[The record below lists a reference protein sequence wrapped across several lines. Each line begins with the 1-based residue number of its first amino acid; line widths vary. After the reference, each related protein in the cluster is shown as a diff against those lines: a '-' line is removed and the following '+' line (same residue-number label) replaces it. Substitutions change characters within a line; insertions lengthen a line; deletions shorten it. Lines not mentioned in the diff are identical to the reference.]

1 MDFGLTVRDAG
12 AVGTDG
18 GARRAVVFGGAG
30 IAAGGFGGAIGAGA
44 AGRRTATFG
53 NGRDGGTGLAVDGGE
68 RLIDRGSG
76 ATLAGVGG
84 TIGRVAVPLEI
95 LPAGKFNF
103 ERGIVRGGGANSPR
117 RAPPA
122 TGAGRR
128 AMNGLVSIGA
138 VVR

>member
-1 MDFGLTVRDAG
+1 MVGGAG
-12 AVGTDG
+12 GVGT
-18 GARRAVVFGGAG
+18 RRAVGFGDAG
-30 IAAGGFGGAIGAGA
+30 IAAIGFGGAFGAGA

-53 NGRDGGTGLAVDGGE
+53 TGRDGGKGLAIGGGE
-68 RLIDRGSG
+68 RLIDRGGG
-76 ATLAGVGG
+76 ATLAGAGG
-84 TIGRVAVPLEI
+84 TIGRFAVPPEI

-103 ERGIVRGGGANSPR
+103 ERGIVRGGGANSPP

-128 AMNGLVSIGA
+128 AMTGLVGIRA